1 MGYGKAK
8 YGSDQK
14 FQKTGKP
21 GKGPGNNFIRVMPPM
36 HSLADEGKWALYF
49 TTHWGYAGVHPS
61 DGTKTVVRPFRCIED
76 KDRRSGM
83 VRQACPEC
91 DNFRAKEAEA
101 NALEADLKKKGLD
114 AKAIKED
121 PDMKAFNDWLS
132 AHAPERKWYVNVKYK
147 DGTFG
152 DYKIN
157 HRTHKKGIDAKI
169 AELLDN
175 QQIDAL
181 DPDQGVWFNI
191 KRLGDGFTTPDVIEV
206 EMKMEEATIGGR
218 VKMVPVVALAP
229 LTEEEQARG
238 LKECRDLATLG
249 GSLLTEEQIYALV
262 QSDGTPEAVDK
273 VFGARPQ
280 QTRTQASRPV
290 VVEDREDPETREDG
304 DGVLG
309 GRVMNQEQL
318 VTKLA
323 ASGANVTD
331 TKTGAPAITP
341 EMKAKAEAILAKKKA
356 EAEAKAKAEAAAKR
370 AADAVKAAK
379 AAEKAAQ
386 EAPPPAAEAPAGEN
400 PMNMSDDDFLAFFNS
415 QQA

>member
-36 HSLADEGKWALYF
+36 HSLADEGKWAVYR

-61 DGTKTVVRPFRCIED
+61 DPAKTVVRPFLCIED

-83 VRQACPEC
+83 VRQACGEC

-101 NALEADLKKKGLD
+101 NAYEAELKKKGLD
-114 AKAIKED
+114 TKAIKDD

-132 AHAPERKWYVNVKYK
+132 AHSPERKWYINVKYK

-157 HRTHKKGIDAKI
+157 HKTHKKGIDAKI

-181 DPDQGVWFNI
+181 DPEQGVWFNI
-191 KRLGDGFTTPDVIEV
+191 KRLGDGFTVPDVVEV
-206 EMKMEEATIGGR
+206 EMTPGEKKGSLEI
-218 VKMVPVVALAP
+218 ALAP
-229 LTEEEQARG
+229 LTPEEQERG

-249 GSLLTEEQIYALV
+249 GSVLTEEQIYALV
-262 QSDGTPEAVDK
+262 QCDGTPEAVDK
-273 VFGARPQ
+273 IFGARPQ
-280 QTRTQASRPV
+280 QARQQTSRTGA
-290 VVEDREDPETREDG
+290 VEDREEDESA
-304 DGVLG
+304 
-309 GRVMNQEQL
+309 Q
-318 VTKLA
+318 TAPPPA
-323 ASGANVTD
+323 A
-331 TKTGAPAITP
+331 TKTAPTITP

-356 EAEAKAKAEAAAKR
+356 EADKVKAEAEAAAKR
-370 AADAVKAAK
+370 AAEAVKAAK
-379 AAEKAAQ
+379 AAEKAAETAPPASAQ
-386 EAPPPAAEAPAGEN
+386 TEAPGPN
-400 PMNMSDDDFLAFFNS
+400 QMNM
-415 QQA
+415 